1 MDARL
6 ACLPW
11 TIRLHHCGMGRAS
24 FAFAQ
29 NVRLCCF
36 PHFRGS
42 SLSRPLRLAPEL
54 LDLLRCPQKSLDH
67 ACERSPLFGRELAP
81 ADRRNYRG
89 NSDRHVRS
97 LLERRQIDLDGRAF
111 ALGKDHP
118 HQAAERSGIAPFRL
132 LDEMVRERL
141 AVALDELLQ
150 EDGCPVACATRT
162 AGRIAALTWL
172 EGVSIRCRPREQR
185 VVWLADSP
193 FLRRP
198 FLRRRG

>member
-11 TIRLHHCGMGRAS
+11 SIGLHHCGMGRAS

-54 LDLLRCPQKSLDH
+54 LDLLSCPQKSLDH
-67 ACERSPLFGRELAP
+67 ARERGPLFGRELAP

-89 NSDRHVRS
+89 NGDRHVRS
-97 LLERRQIDLDGRAF
+97 LLKRWQIDLDGRAF

-118 HQAAERSGIAPFRL
+118 HQAAERSGIASFRL
-132 LDEMVRERL
+132 LEEMTGENL
-141 AVALDELLQ
+141 AIALDEFLQ
-150 EDGCPVACATRT
+150 EDGCSVACAARA
-162 AGRIAALTWL
+162 AGWIAALT
-172 EGVSIRCRPREQR
+172 
-185 VVWLADSP
+185 
-193 FLRRP
+193 
-198 FLRRRG
+198 RGRA